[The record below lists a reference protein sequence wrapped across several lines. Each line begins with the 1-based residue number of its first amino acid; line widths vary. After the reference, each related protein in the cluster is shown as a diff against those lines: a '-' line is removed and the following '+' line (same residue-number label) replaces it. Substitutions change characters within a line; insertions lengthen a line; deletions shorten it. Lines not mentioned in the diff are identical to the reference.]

1 MNKMNLPKT
10 IECFNKYEMHDNTTH
25 ITYYDHTFLFKEL
38 IDNIKYVAESYNL
51 LNADFLL
58 ALKAINDDIRA
69 LFRKQ
74 HRFYA
79 NVDGNI
85 IYVEKKRYDGD
96 NFFYFVGVIIVW
108 KS

>member
-1 MNKMNLPKT
+1 MNKIKMNLPKT
-10 IECFNKYEMHDNTTH
+10 IECFNKYEMLDNSTH
-25 ITYYDHTFLFKEL
+25 IVYYDHTFLFKEL

-58 ALKAINDDIRA
+58 ALNAINDDIRA

-74 HRFYA
+74 NRFYA

-96 NFFYFVGVIIVW
+96 NFFYFVTVIIV
-108 KS
+108 